1 MKRELKGNQK
11 KSFEKVN
18 NIQWNVVTHSSK
30 ILIANKIKK
39 APKGSKNTLVLIE
52 SYEFDG

>member
-39 APKGSKNTLVLIE
+39 AAKGSKSTLILIE